1 MGRSADKPAEWQD
14 LRQPGAIMLVSCYEL
29 GHQPLGIAQ
38 PIGFLEQAGICPGR
52 PRYRSGQTSTNRPS
66 RLLGSSASRCP
77 CTRRS
82 GLGCGSP
89 S

>member
-1 MGRSADKPAEWQD
+1 MGRSADNPAEWRD

-38 PIGFLEQAGICPGR
+38 PIGFLEQGDG
-52 PRYRSGQTSTNRPS
+52 PRSASTSQWTTSTNQPFKQ
-66 RLLGSSASRCP
+66 LGSSASRCP

-82 GLGCGSP
+82 GSGCGSP